1 MECSSVFFSRHALQ
15 RMFHRAI
22 AANDVLAVL
31 RTGEVIADY
40 PLDTPFPSQ
49 LLLGFGTGN
58 RCMYW
63 PLGTLQR
70 ITALSSRAMFLTR
83 RSGAPTSKTRKTP

>member
-40 PLDTPFPSQ
+40 PLDTPYPSQ
-49 LLLGFGTGN
+49 LLLGFGSGQPLHVLAARDPATGH
-58 RCMYW
+58 CVIVTCY
-63 PLGTLQR
+63 
-70 ITALSSRAMFLTR
+70 S
-83 RSGAPTSKTRKTP
+83 